1 MLPRDF
7 KQSSMNPIVL
17 AQIKVEKDNSSA
29 LAAQE
34 KGFKFNTSMFTISE
48 ENLLYNA
55 FDVAVGIFMLFTSYY
70 YGYLA
75 ANRYH
80 FVHIR
85 EHDPTYEN

>member
-1 MLPRDF
+1 ML
-7 KQSSMNPIVL
+7 
-17 AQIKVEKDNSSA
+17 
-29 LAAQE
+29 
-34 KGFKFNTSMFTISE
+34 TISE

-85 EHDPTYEN
+85 EHDPNYENQEFKTVIGCECVFLVHMIT